1 MGNAFLHLFVV
12 GSCLYMSGIN
22 KNLSRINKF
31 KFIAL
36 HQDMGKDLLKKIG
49 ILKAPCIVF
58 PECRKMWHFIHHIQT
73 EKPSVSNIYLD
84 FFTCLPH
91 AFNSIK
97 ILDKRNLDQHHGI
110 HAGPTIVLGILVDY
124 KVINEVP
131 VNCLVYD
138 SQKVILWNHVI
149 HTKKLYLF
157 SFFICILGHHK

>member
-1 MGNAFLHLFVV
+1 MG
-12 GSCLYMSGIN
+12 GIN

-31 KFIAL
+31 KFVAL
-36 HQDMGKDLLKKIG
+36 HQDMGKYLLKKIC
-49 ILKAPCIVF
+49 ILKTSGIVF
-58 PECRKMWHFIHHIQT
+58 SERRKMWHLIHHIQT
-73 EKPSVSNIYLD
+73 KKPSVGNIYLD
-84 FFTCLPH
+84 FFAGLPH
-91 AFNSIK
+91 AFDSIK
-97 ILDKRNLDQHHGI
+97 ILDQRNLNQHHRI
-110 HAGPTIVLGILVDY
+110 HAGASVVWRIFLDY